1 MRVLIAGGG
10 TGGHFYPALA
20 VMEEFAKHK
29 RGVKLAYV
37 GTRHGI
43 EARILP
49 SYPWISFFPIHVRG
63 LERGNIP
70 QNVRALSLLAISFM
84 EALIVLLRFR
94 PQVVIGMGGYASFPA
109 VLLASVLGR
118 ILPIRTVIHEQNA
131 VAGLTN
137 RILARFVDKVL
148 ISYPQTR
155 QQLASTRNI
164 VTTGNPIRSEFLLA
178 KRTRSAYERFGLSPD
193 KRTVLVFGGSNGSLA
208 LTNAIRKARE
218 QIARNK
224 DMQVLL
230 VTGESV
236 DTSVIESEF
245 SAAGVT
251 NIVLKRYIKR
261 MGEAFAIA
269 DLIVSRAGATTLAEI
284 TSCGKPAVLIP
295 WGGAADGHQWEN
307 ARVLNDEQACTIVGE
322 NDMLDKRL
330 ARLIELMVKDE
341 QGLNLMAQNS
351 MRMGCRHAAASMLGE
366 IMVLVE
372 GART

>member
-20 VMEEFAKHK
+20 VMEEFAKSK
-29 RGVKLAYV
+29 NEVKLAYV
-37 GTRHGI
+37 GTRRGI

-63 LERGNIP
+63 LERGNII
-70 QNVRALSLLAISFM
+70 QNLYALSLLSISFV

-109 VLLASVLGR
+109 VLLASILGK
-118 ILPIRTVIHEQNA
+118 IFPMRTVIHEQNA

-137 RILARFVDKVL
+137 RMLARFVDKVL

-155 QQLASTRNI
+155 RQLVSARNI
-164 VTTGNPIRSEFLLA
+164 VITGNPIRSEFLLA
-178 KRTRSAYERFGLSPD
+178 KRTRAAYEQFGLSPE

-208 LTNAIRKARE
+208 LTNAIRKARK
-218 QIARNK
+218 QIARNR

-230 VTGESV
+230 VTGGSV
-236 DTSVIESEF
+236 DTSVVESELL
-245 SAAGVT
+245 AAGVT
-251 NIVLKRYIKR
+251 NIVVKRYIKR

-284 TSCGKPAVLIP
+284 TSCGKPSVLIP

-307 ARVLNDEQACTIVGE
+307 ARVLNDERACTIVGE
-322 NDMLDKRL
+322 DDILDRRL
-330 ARLIELMVKDE
+330 ARLIGQMVKDE
-341 QGLNLMAQNS
+341 QGLSLMAQNS
-351 MRMGCRHAAASMLGE
+351 MRMGYKHAAASMLGE
-366 IMVLVE
+366 IMVLVK